1 MFKFMRKGNRG
12 VGKNCMSESP
22 LEIAPKD
29 TYQVM
34 KKSRHIYSNDMRHIF
49 IRGNFRSKNDTTTMH
64 IFVTNQSQ

>member
-12 VGKNCMSESP
+12 VGKNCMNESP

-34 KKSRHIYSNDMRHIF
+34 KKADTF
-49 IRGNFRSKNDTTTMH
+49 IAIICDTYL
-64 IFVTNQSQ
+64 